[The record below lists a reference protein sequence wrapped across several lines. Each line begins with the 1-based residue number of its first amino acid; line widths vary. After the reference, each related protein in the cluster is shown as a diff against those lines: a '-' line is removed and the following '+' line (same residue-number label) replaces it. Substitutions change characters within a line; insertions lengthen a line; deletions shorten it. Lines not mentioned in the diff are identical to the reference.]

1 MLNAKGT
8 YNCPNCGAPITA
20 EKCPYCGTLFYDFAT
35 IETGQ
40 PTYIKI
46 RHNGEVIMCKA
57 VLREANFELKNEY
70 ANYRPLGTK
79 LRELIVG
86 QTAEITMGFS
96 VASDENGRLFT
107 AVEV

>member
-20 EKCPYCGTLFYDFAT
+20 EKCPYCGTLFYDFST
-35 IETGQ
+35 IEVGK
-40 PTYIKI
+40 PSYIKI
-46 RHNGEVIMCKA
+46 KHKGKIVMCKA
-57 VLREANFELKNEY
+57 FLTECSFNLQNQY
-70 ANYRPLGTK
+70 AQHRPLGA
-79 LRELIVG
+79 LSREVIVG